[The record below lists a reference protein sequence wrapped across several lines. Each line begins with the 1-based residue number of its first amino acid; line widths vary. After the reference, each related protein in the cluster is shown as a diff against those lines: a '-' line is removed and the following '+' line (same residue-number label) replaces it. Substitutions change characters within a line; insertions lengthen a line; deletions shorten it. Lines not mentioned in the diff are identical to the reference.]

1 MSRVVLSRLWYIF
14 PPDDQNLRPEQ
25 FAQKVRSYVRT
36 LASAEQR
43 MLLEFLVV
51 QYDAFQKQLELLFAH
66 GSVIE
71 AEYRE
76 RAQRLES
83 YLNHLHG
90 FLRSTGDGAAH
101 EVPGRPRDRD
111 HATVP
116 ARESARDEAR
126 PHGGLHRRPPVAGPP
141 S

>member
-25 FAQKVRSYVRT
+25 FARKVMSYVRT
-36 LASAEQR
+36 LAAGEQR

-71 AEYRE
+71 TEYRE
-76 RAQRLES
+76 RAARLER
-83 YLNHLHG
+83 YLDHLHG
-90 FLRSTGDGAAH
+90 FLRSVGEGAVREIPDRMRGCELAGLAGRDSRREELRAH
-101 EVPGRPRDRD
+101 
-111 HATVP
+111 
-116 ARESARDEAR
+116 S
-126 PHGGLHRRPPVAGPP
+126 LRRQPPVTGPLT
-141 S
+141 